1 LAVLLILVAAGTAL
15 WYRHAQ
21 RSPKLAERAFVL
33 IGDFSNATGDASFDG
48 VLRTAAGIDF
58 AQSPYLT
65 VVSDERIGATLQSLG
80 RPPDDVLEPAIAR
93 QVCQREH
100 AAVSVNGRIEREGS
114 GYLLG
119 LVASRC
125 SDGAKLASVG
135 TLVSAKSG
143 VVGSLAKAIVEL
155 RKDFGE
161 SKESLKQYDVT
172 VVEGTTNSLE
182 ALKAYQ
188 LGMELRSH
196 TRNIDAIPVFK
207 TAVALDSHFAI
218 AYAQLGSC
226 YSNMQETELASQ
238 FFSKAFELR
247 GYATEPERLYIVG
260 RYFDVVTG
268 EMEKG
273 ASIYKLWTE
282 IYPNDW
288 RGFSAMANDANMLGR
303 YTVAAEAAGK
313 AIALEPQHAH
323 GYTNRALALLGMN
336 RLEASAEVA
345 HEAIR
350 RGLDGSVV
358 HTVLYSI
365 ALIHGDDAGLEHE
378 RAWEAGRAEEVG
390 ILNLAESRGR
400 LRDSE
405 RLFAKLAERTR
416 LAGLLGYAETVLA
429 QEALFDV
436 EMGLRKNALKHVRAS
451 ANLGSN
457 EFTLELSALV
467 YARLGD
473 AVTARSLQ
481 AQIDRQ
487 FPLST
492 FNLSVFAPTVRT
504 ALALHATMPSDT
516 TVDTMDRSGSYE
528 LGQQAVLIPTYVRGI
543 AWLQAHAAKNAEME
557 FKRIIDNP
565 GVDSASPYHSLAYLG
580 LARAL
585 LMQNRKSEAKNAY
598 ESLLQLWESADA
610 DLPVLLQAKSEYA
623 LLLQ

>member
-1 LAVLLILVAAGTAL
+1 
-15 WYRHAQ
+15 
-21 RSPKLAERAFVL
+21 
-33 IGDFSNATGDASFDG
+33 
-48 VLRTAAGIDF
+48 
-58 AQSPYLT
+58 
-65 VVSDERIGATLQSLG
+65 
-80 RPPDDVLEPAIAR
+80 
-93 QVCQREH
+93 
-100 AAVSVNGRIEREGS
+100 
-114 GYLLG
+114 
-119 LVASRC
+119 
-125 SDGAKLASVG
+125 
-135 TLVSAKSG
+135 
-143 VVGSLAKAIVEL
+143 
-155 RKDFGE
+155 
-161 SKESLKQYDVT
+161 
-172 VVEGTTNSLE
+172 
-182 ALKAYQ
+182 
-188 LGMELRSH
+188 
-196 TRNIDAIPVFK
+196 
-207 TAVALDSHFAI
+207 
-218 AYAQLGSC
+218 
-226 YSNMQETELASQ
+226 
-238 FFSKAFELR
+238 
-247 GYATEPERLYIVG
+247 
-260 RYFDVVTG
+260 
-268 EMEKG
+268 
-273 ASIYKLWTE
+273 
-282 IYPNDW
+282 
-288 RGFSAMANDANMLGR
+288 
-303 YTVAAEAAGK
+303 
-313 AIALEPQHAH
+313 
-323 GYTNRALALLGMN
+323 
-336 RLEASAEVA
+336 
-345 HEAIR
+345 
-350 RGLDGSVV
+350 V

-390 ILNLAESRGR
+390 ILNQDAELAESRGR